1 MKMEIERNNASILA
15 YYGVEDRSAD
25 CQTFLFGTGEPVK
38 VEVLPQIAPVYCLLS
53 VSVSALYMRLPL
65 ASVVRRLYGWL
76 DAACVY
82 EFNAHSRE
90 KRIGLF
96 SLPQHAEQAAFRMF
110 PQYAGSVAFFAGRL
124 DLTSLIMKISEHDLF
139 DSMRPSDL
147 CRAALAAN
155 ATLIHCIHGWDGYSI
170 NYITE
175 SDAGWT
181 I

>member
-15 YYGVEDRSAD
+15 YNGVEDRSAD

-82 EFNAHSRE
+82 EFDAHSRE

-96 SLPQHAEQAAFRMF
+96 LLPQHTAQTAFQMF
-110 PQYAGSVAFFAGRL
+110 PQYAYSLAFFA
-124 DLTSLIMKISEHDLF
+124 DASDVDSLIMKISNHDLSAF
-139 DSMRPSDL
+139 LGGPEL
-147 CRAALAAN
+147 CQIAIASNAA
-155 ATLIHCIHGWDGYSI
+155 LIHCINGWDGYSI
-170 NYITE
+170 NYISKTG
-175 SDAGWT
+175 S
-181 I
+181 

>member
-38 VEVLPQIAPVYCLLS
+38 VDVLPQIAPVYCLLS
-53 VSVSALYMRLPL
+53 VSVSALQMRLPL

-90 KRIGLF
+90 KRIGSHSIQRRQPFRCFRSTPIPLR
-96 SLPQHAEQAAFRMF
+96 SLQPHRI
-110 PQYAGSVAFFAGRL
+110 
-124 DLTSLIMKISEHDLF
+124 LI
-139 DSMRPSDL
+139 R
-147 CRAALAAN
+147 
-155 ATLIHCIHGWDGYSI
+155 
-170 NYITE
+170 
-175 SDAGWT
+175 
-181 I
+181 

>member
-1 MKMEIERNNASILA
+1 MGSKIDLPIVR
-15 YYGVEDRSAD
+15 
-25 CQTFLFGTGEPVK
+25 LFSSEQENQLKLMFFRKLHQYIV
-38 VEVLPQIAPVYCLLS
+38 CSLS
-53 VSVSALYMRLPL
+53 VCLHCRSGSPP

-110 PQYAGSVAFFAGRL
+110 PQYAGSVAFFVGRL
-124 DLTSLIMKISEHDLF
+124 DLASLIMKISEHDLF

>member
-1 MKMEIERNNASILA
+1 M
-15 YYGVEDRSAD
+15 
-25 CQTFLFGTGEPVK
+25 
-38 VEVLPQIAPVYCLLS
+38 
-53 VSVSALYMRLPL
+53 
-65 ASVVRRLYGWL
+65 RRLYGWL

-124 DLTSLIMKISEHDLF
+124 DLASLIMKISEHDLF